1 MNNYYIFI
9 IKMKA
14 LPLFLI
20 LIKVL
25 FILHKFSFF
34 KYNYLISAIN
44 CSFQSTLF
52 NRMNKGKKGENLII
66 SPLSIFQALS
76 LAANGAKM
84 QTLSEMLDL
93 LQIDTIDELNEI
105 NFKLIDIFRN
115 FTTIDLANAV
125 MSKLEPL
132 EGFKGIS
139 EKYLAPI
146 EPLISVDQVND
157 WCSNKTHGKI
167 NKILDKLDDNVMM
180 IILNAIYFKGE
191 WSSRF
196 NEKFT
201 QKLPFYNFGNE
212 EIEIDTM
219 TQISH
224 FNYYEDK
231 KVQAIELNFKKD
243 YMSAIIILPAEGID
257 INKYIDTLSISNDE
271 YNKIMNGLYSVKV
284 DLQLPKFELELR
296 ENLNDILIDLG
307 MYDAFNPDKADFTGL
322 IKEKILYIGQVLHKT
337 YLKVF
342 EDGCEA
348 AAVTAI
354 VIPKGASIP
363 IEEKIYEMKINRPFI
378 FLLKN
383 SKLPV
388 GYDLVFMSKIEKID

>member
-1 MNNYYIFI
+1 MRTFHI
-9 IKMKA
+9 
-14 LPLFLI
+14 LLLFLI
-20 LIKVL
+20 LI
-25 FILHKFSFF
+25 
-34 KYNYLISAIN
+34 NTIN

-52 NRMNKGKKGENLII
+52 NRMNKEKKGENLII

-76 LAANGAKM
+76 LAANGARY
-84 QTLSEMLDL
+84 QTQSEMLDL

-105 NFKLIDIFRN
+105 NYKILDIFKT
-115 FTTIDLANAV
+115 FTTIDIANAV
-125 MSKLEPL
+125 MSKFDPL
-132 EGFKGIS
+132 EGFKDIS

-146 EPLISVDQVND
+146 EPLISAEQVND

-167 NKILDKLDDNVMM
+167 NKILDKLDPYTFM
-180 IILNAIYFKGE
+180 IILNAVYFKGE

-196 NEKFT
+196 DEKFT
-201 QKLPFYNFGNE
+201 QKLPFYNLGNE

-219 TQISH
+219 SQIEN
-224 FNYYEDK
+224 FRYYEDK

-271 YNKIMNGLYSVKV
+271 YNKIINGLRNARV
-284 DLQLPKFELELR
+284 DLQLPKFELELT
-296 ENLNDILIDLG
+296 ENLNEILIDLG

-322 IKEKILYIGQVLHKT
+322 FKEKVLYIDQVLHKT

-354 VIPKGASIP
+354 IINWGSGIGFNN
-363 IEEKIYEMKINRPFI
+363 IIHEMKVNRPFI